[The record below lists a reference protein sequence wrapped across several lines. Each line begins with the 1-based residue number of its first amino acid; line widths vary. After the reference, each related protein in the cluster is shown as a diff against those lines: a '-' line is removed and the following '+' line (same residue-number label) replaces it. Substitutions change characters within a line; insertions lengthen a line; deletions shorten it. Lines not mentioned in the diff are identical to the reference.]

1 MVTSWVLY
9 YLCSQLPVVGG
20 PQAKTATTK
29 HRVHV
34 VIASLSPT
42 IAPPIGLA
50 SNGSS
55 LLYVPQILQLEAAS
69 AHGLFDASR
78 SPRPSSRQ
86 AKRSSPLAARPNRAG
101 SKPKSLRILPL

>member
-9 YLCSQLPVVGG
+9 YLCFQLPVVGG
-20 PQAKTATTK
+20 PQAKTATTE

-34 VIASLSPT
+34 VIASLSST

-55 LLYVPQILQLEAAS
+55 LL
-69 AHGLFDASR
+69 
-78 SPRPSSRQ
+78 
-86 AKRSSPLAARPNRAG
+86 
-101 SKPKSLRILPL
+101 

>member
-1 MVTSWVLY
+1 MVTSWVHL
-9 YLCSQLPVVGG
+9 YLCFHLPVVGG

-55 LLYVPQILQLEAAS
+55 HLYVPQIL
-69 AHGLFDASR
+69 
-78 SPRPSSRQ
+78 
-86 AKRSSPLAARPNRAG
+86 
-101 SKPKSLRILPL
+101 